1 MELKIVLREE
11 FLLAVVRMLV
21 VVMMD
26 VEKGCAKN
34 IKAQQISL
42 LGIMDQKKGAT
53 AALIPIFA

>member
-11 FLLAVVRMLV
+11 FLLV
-21 VVMMD
+21 VVLVIKKEMMD

-42 LGIMDQKKGAT
+42 SGIMDQKKGAT